1 MPAVPDS
8 TNHLILGAT
17 SDIAGVVAESLIAA
31 GHRVFLAG
39 RDGDALGALADRL
52 SCPSVAFD
60 VNEPDTVAAAFEA
73 AVAEFGELHGAA
85 NLVGSFLM
93 KPAHL
98 TTDEEWHETI
108 RLNLDSAF
116 YCVRAAGKAMR
127 QGGSVV
133 LMSSVAARTGIY
145 AHEAIAAAKA
155 GVIGLTY
162 AAAATYAGRGLR
174 VNCVAP
180 GLTKTKLTERV
191 WANESAAEASR
202 EMHALRRLGEPA
214 DVAAAVTF
222 LLDPANA
229 WVTGQVFGVDGG
241 LSRVVTKNQHRG

>member
-1 MPAVPDS
+1 MSDPANV
-8 TNHLILGAT
+8 LLLGAT
-17 SDIAGVVAESLIAA
+17 SDIAGVVAESLTSA

-39 RDGDALGALADRL
+39 RDREALRELADRL
-52 SCPSVAFD
+52 NAPHAEFD
-60 VNEPDTVAAAFEA
+60 VDRPETVPAAFEA
-73 AVAEFGELHGAA
+73 ATEAFGELHGVA
-85 NLVGSFLM
+85 NMAGSFLM

-98 TTDEEWHETI
+98 TTDEEWHRTI
-108 RLNLDSAF
+108 RVNLDSAF
-116 YCVRAAGKAMR
+116 YCVRAAGRAMR
-127 QGGSVV
+127 KGGSVV

-145 AHEAIAAAKA
+145 GHEAIAAAKA

-214 DVAAAVTF
+214 DVAAAVCF